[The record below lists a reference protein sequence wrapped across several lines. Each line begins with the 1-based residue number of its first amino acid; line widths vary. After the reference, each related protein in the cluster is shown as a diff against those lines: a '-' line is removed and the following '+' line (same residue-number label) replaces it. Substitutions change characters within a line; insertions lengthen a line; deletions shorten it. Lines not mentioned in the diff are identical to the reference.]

1 LQHAERDPNETENFM
16 RAYARFQGRFPRLAA
31 SAAAGLLLASPLA
44 AGLAAKPET
53 GAGQTEMRTGQD
65 VFLYAC
71 VVCHG
76 ADGQGSSRNI
86 VGFDQPLPDFTN
98 PDFTTREPNED
109 WEAII
114 HMGGPVRGFSEL
126 MPAFGDVLSD
136 EEIASAVE
144 YLRAFN
150 RDRAWPRGELNF
162 PRALYTEKAFP
173 EDELI
178 FAASGADKFS
188 AVTGQVYYEQRFG
201 ARGQYEVLVPFGWSR
216 GGPAGPGESADWI
229 SSLGDVAVA
238 VKNVLYHS
246 LERGT
251 ILSGG
256 AEVSVP
262 TGNEAA
268 GFGKGTF
275 VFEPFVLCGQ
285 ALPAGFFLQGQAGV
299 ELPFRTSRAA
309 SEAYLRLGLGRSFVS
324 GRWGR
329 IWSPMV
335 ELLAA
340 RELIAGGEMT
350 WNIVPQIQVTLSKR
364 RHVMFNVG
372 ARIPMN
378 GAAGR
383 NVEFLAYVLWDWF
396 DGGLFEGW

>member
-1 LQHAERDPNETENFM
+1 M
-16 RAYARFQGRFPRLAA
+16 RAYALFAGRLARCA
-31 SAAAGLLLASPLA
+31 ALAAAGFLLVIPLL
-44 AGLAAKPET
+44 AGLAARPE
-53 GAGQTEMRTGQD
+53 ADPDARQTELPTGQD

-76 ADGQGSSRNI
+76 ADGRGSSRSI

-126 MPAFGDVLSD
+126 MPAFGGILSD
-136 EEIASAVE
+136 AEIGFVVE

-150 RDRAWPRGELNF
+150 RELGWPRGELNF
-162 PRALYTEKAFP
+162 PRAMYTEKAFP

-178 FAASGADKFS
+178 FAASGADRFS

-201 ARGQYEVLVPFGWSR
+201 ARGQYEILVPFGWSR
-216 GGPAGPGESADWI
+216 GAPAGPGESADWI

-238 VKNVLYHS
+238 VKNVFYHS
-246 LERGT
+246 LKRGT
-251 ILSGG
+251 IFSGG
-256 AEVSVP
+256 VEMSAP

-275 VFEPFVLCGQ
+275 VFEPFVLYGQ

-299 ELPFRTSRAA
+299 ELPFQTSKAA

-329 IWSPMV
+329 LWSPMV

-340 RELIAGGEMT
+340 RELVSGGEMS
-350 WNIVPQIQVTLSKR
+350 WNIVPQIQITLSKR

-372 ARIPMN
+372 ARIPLN
-378 GAAGR
+378 DAAGR